1 VAKSSYA
8 LAGEDL
14 LVARLLGSDEDI
26 RYLDI
31 GCLWPIDHSNTYL
44 FYRNGGRGVCID
56 PNPGLEAEFSEIRPR
71 DVFLN
76 LAVGAEEEVRPYYIF
91 ESIGLN
97 TFLAPRATWLS
108 ERADKRSAF
117 QLRETIELQVRSLD
131 AALSEVDVPT
141 RPDGGLDF
149 MSIDVEGLE
158 YEILSGFSFE
168 PRPKLVMC
176 EQNASKGLQKARQ
189 GKLHRL
195 MEDRGYIE
203 VAHTGHDAFFL
214 TRGG

>member
-1 VAKSSYA
+1 MAKSSYA

-14 LVARLLGSDEDI
+14 LVARLLGTDEDV

-56 PNPGLEAEFSEIRPR
+56 PNPGLATEFAEVRPR
-71 DVFLN
+71 DVFLDV
-76 LAVGAEEEVRPYYIF
+76 AVGAKEETRPYHMF
-91 ESIGLN
+91 ESVGLN
-97 TFLAPRATWLS
+97 TFSPGRAAWFA
-108 ERADKRSAF
+108 ERSDRHSAF
-117 QLRETIELQVRSLD
+117 ELRETAELLVRPLD
-131 AALSEVDVPT
+131 AVLAEVDVPT

-158 YEILSGFSFE
+158 YEVLSAFSFE
-168 PRPKLVMC
+168 PKPKLVMC
-176 EQNASKGLQKARQ
+176 EQNAPQGIRKALQGR
-189 GKLHRL
+189 LNEL
-195 MEDRGYIE
+195 MEGHGYVQ

-214 TRGG
+214 ARDG